1 MIMYVKN
8 FWILIF
14 LIPVS
19 YLFVRNFKY
28 GKHDLF
34 LIGGE
39 WRKHELYDVYLV
51 KWFFSFF
58 VFIFFILFI
67 VLSIVGVSHNRREIT
82 KHPSAVDV
90 VFTLDI
96 SRSMLCEDILP
107 NRLQKSIDFSKEI
120 VGQLTGNRYGIV
132 IFKGNGVQV
141 APVTED
147 REAVLDRIS
156 SLSPDL
162 FTSRGTNIGN
172 GLRVSTT
179 SFSNGNNRR
188 RFIILFT
195 DGENLIGK
203 PENSL
208 SVLKEQNIKIIV
220 IGTGTRE
227 GKELKDSQGKP
238 IVNANGN
245 AVISKLNPS
254 MLKYIASVTGGYYFD
269 ISDPGTL
276 ADVLKLLS
284 SKGSRSEIQTVHVDS
299 YLFFLSIALVFLL
312 FSITIRIFP
321 WKGVF

>member
-1 MIMYVKN
+1 MIMYAQN
-8 FWILIF
+8 LWILIF

-19 YLFVRNFKY
+19 YLFVRNFRY
-28 GKHDLF
+28 GKQDLF

-51 KWFFSFF
+51 KWFFSFL
-58 VFIFFILFI
+58 VFIFFIVFI
-67 VLSIVGVSHNRREIT
+67 VLSIVGVSHSRREIS
-82 KHPSAVDV
+82 KQPSSVDV

-132 IFKGNGVQV
+132 IFKGSGVQV

-147 REAVLDRIS
+147 RDAVLDRIS
-156 SLSPDL
+156 SLSPGL
-162 FTSRGTNIGN
+162 FTSRGTNIEN
-172 GLRVSTT
+172 GIKVSAT
-179 SFSNGNNRR
+179 SFSDGNDRK

-195 DGENLIGK
+195 DGENLTGK

-220 IGTGTRE
+220 IGTGSRE

-238 IVNANGN
+238 IVTANGK
-245 AVISKLNPS
+245 AVISKLNSS

-284 SKGSRSEIQTVHVDS
+284 SNDSRSGIQTVQVDS
-299 YLFFLSIALVFLL
+299 YLFFLSIGLVFLL